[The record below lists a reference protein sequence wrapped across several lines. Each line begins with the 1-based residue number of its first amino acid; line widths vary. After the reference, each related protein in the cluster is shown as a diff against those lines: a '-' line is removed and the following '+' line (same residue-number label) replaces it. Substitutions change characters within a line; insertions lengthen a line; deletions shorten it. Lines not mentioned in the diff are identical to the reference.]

1 MGQKVS
7 KKGLFLDPQG
17 HNFEVTDPKLHQSYA
32 KSLGKSNSA
41 NQKSLRPLV

>member
-17 HNFEVTDPKLHQSYA
+17 HNFEVTNLTLPQSYA
-32 KSLGKSNSA
+32 KSHGKSNSA
-41 NQKSLRPLV
+41 SLGSLRPLV